1 MRGRKDEKSGSLLS
15 CLPDLL
21 SMVLRFY
28 SLKIPT
34 ALDFG
39 TQKYPK
45 YLTPSPYS
53 FFLLSFFNYT
63 FLRWFLSA
71 FLLDTEDRMS
81 QSNVMEKVMVIKIII
96 RTKKIEQYIKIL
108 LCHISRRCDKYC
120 NGKCCRNIEEK
131 VILVKHWYINC
142 IKINNRFNS
151 SHVISFPLGV
161 SPMGNSYV
169 SGF

>member
-1 MRGRKDEKSGSLLS
+1 MALS

-21 SMVLRFY
+21 SMVLRLY
-28 SLKIPT
+28 SLKILT
-34 ALDFG
+34 ALDFS

-45 YLTPSPYS
+45 NLTPSPYS

-81 QSNVMEKVMVIKIII
+81 QSNVMEKVMVIKIIT

-108 LCHISRRCDKYC
+108 
-120 NGKCCRNIEEK
+120 
-131 VILVKHWYINC
+131 ILED
-142 IKINNRFNS
+142 
-151 SHVISFPLGV
+151 VISIVIENAVGT
-161 SPMGNSYV
+161 
-169 SGF
+169 